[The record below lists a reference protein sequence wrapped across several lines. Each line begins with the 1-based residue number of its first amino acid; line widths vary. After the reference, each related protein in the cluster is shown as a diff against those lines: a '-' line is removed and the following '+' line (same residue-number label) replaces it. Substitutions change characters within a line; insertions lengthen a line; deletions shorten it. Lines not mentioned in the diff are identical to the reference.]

1 MQNKSQGYCR
11 TQMIGAEANSSWRMG
26 TYENCI
32 QQQQAIEPRGYRG
45 SNGPSA
51 TRQDLLRRFSLTPHR
66 TDLQL
71 MGRIIRV
78 ESNNASLL
86 QLALHFFKSHQHGTA
101 GAREFTWRIVC
112 EPDPKTHSTCVPL
125 SAFSD
130 TGSRYV
136 SVGQRGFLAVDIDKR
151 EGVGLLPEVFLEG
164 NARLRHRPPLDIL
177 LCMTAASLGLTS
189 LSGGCVGVD
198 GRGVAVFGNP
208 NSGKTTSCYLAA
220 RSGLEFQAD
229 QVLFLDARRLCVWGD
244 PFPAVF
250 RPATLQFLPELQ
262 EQVHHSTYQDS
273 SFYYFDKSP
282 FQPRE
287 ARPIVPVCSVFLD
300 RGTGCETRL
309 RDVSRAE
316 AVSRLRESVLFE
328 EDEQFDQ
335 PILSTLNYLA
345 DKPAYELRYDSDPNI
360 AAGFLEKML
369 R

>member
-1 MQNKSQGYCR
+1 MS
-11 TQMIGAEANSSWRMG
+11 
-26 TYENCI
+26 TYGNCI
-32 QQQQAIEPRGYRG
+32 QQRQEVE
-45 SNGPSA
+45 PSA
-51 TRQDLLRRFSLTPHR
+51 YDGSKGQSVRRQDLLRRFSSTPHS
-66 TDLQL
+66 TNLQL
-71 MGRIIRV
+71 MGRTVRI
-78 ESNNASLL
+78 ESNNDSLL
-86 QLALHFFKSHQHGTA
+86 QLALQFFKSHQHGIP
-101 GAREFTWRIVC
+101 GVHEFVWRIMC
-112 EPDPKTHSTCVPL
+112 EPDVKTHSTSVPL
-125 SAFSD
+125 SAFS
-130 TGSRYV
+130 GSDLRYV

-151 EGVGLLPEVFLEG
+151 EGVGFLPEVFLEG

-177 LCMTAASLGLTS
+177 FCMTAASLGLTS

-198 GRGVAVFGNP
+198 GRGVAVFGAP

-229 QVLFLDARRLCVWGD
+229 QVLFLDARGHCAWGD

-250 RPATLQFLPELQ
+250 RPATLPFIPELQ

-287 ARPIVPVCSVFLD
+287 ARPIIPVCSVFLD

-309 RDVSRAE
+309 RDVSRTE
-316 AVSRLRESVLFE
+316 TVFRLRESVLFE

-335 PILSTLNYLA
+335 QILSTLNCLA
-345 DKPAYELRYDSDPNI
+345 EKPAYELRYDSDPKI
-360 AAGFLEKML
+360 AAGFIEKML